1 MCPNGHPVEPCGH
14 PVKEFGIGSGTDRL
28 GSNWWLQGLVI
39 NLQLKI

>member
-1 MCPNGHPVEPCGH
+1 MDTQWNHVDTQW
-14 PVKEFGIGSGTDRL
+14 KGSGTDRL